1 MKNFKKALIF
11 ALTLVLLLSSTVNT
25 SVFATTN
32 TSSNAKTTSSIP
44 KTAAAVVADMGI
56 GWNLG
61 NSLDAMNKTKGYT
74 YDTET
79 LWSNPVTTKKM
90 IDKVAKSGFKAI
102 RVPVSWYNHIDKKGN
117 IDKKWL
123 KRVAQVVNYM

>member
-1 MKNFKKALIF
+1 MKTKKPTLFKK
-11 ALTLVLLLSSTVNT
+11 
-25 SVFATTN
+25 VFAVFLSLSLVFSC
-32 TSSNAKTTSSIP
+32 SSSINAATKTTKKVP

-102 RVPVSWYNHIDKKGN
+102 RVQRH
-117 IDKKWL
+117 
-123 KRVAQVVNYM
+123 